1 MFKIEYKISI
11 PFIYDASHKG
21 APYSLDGGLTH
32 KNGGE
37 FCESNAKFQR
47 GLDYKVNPATT
58 FDKGSDIE
66 SLNASVKSSGASLA
80 CLYGTDKEEII
91 DEYFSRV
98 HSTLWIYMINIDNE
112 SMIEYHMN
120 ADEFRTFLNEWSGLA
135 KESGG
140 KNLYKVRIKKTSGK
154 MIKWLEEKV
163 S

>member
-11 PFIYDASHKG
+11 PFTYDASHRG

-37 FCESNAKFQR
+37 FCESVAKHHR
-47 GLDYKVNPATT
+47 GLDYKVNPATS
-58 FDKGSDIE
+58 FSEGSDIE

-80 CLYGTDKEEII
+80 CLYGTNKEEILN
-91 DEYFSRV
+91 EYFARV
-98 HSTLWIYMINIDNE
+98 HSTLWIYMVNIDNE
-112 SMIEYHMN
+112 SMIEYHM
-120 ADEFRTFLNEWSGLA
+120 DSTEFRAFLNEWSGLA

-163 S
+163 G